1 MSNWLEFTA
10 KTVDE
15 ALTEALIKLEATS
28 DQVEY
33 EVLEKESSGF
43 LGMFSKPARIRV
55 CKKESVDEVVKNFL
69 DKLFLHMGIHVEVV
83 MEYNE
88 EESVIDIELKG
99 E

>member
-33 EVLEKESSGF
+33 EVLEKESTGF

-55 CKKESVDEVVKNFL
+55 CKKESVDEVVKNF
-69 DKLFLHMGIHVEVV
+69 
-83 MEYNE
+83 
-88 EESVIDIELKG
+88 
-99 E
+99 